1 MTEGRVN
8 SVRSVEIG
16 VSDLAR
22 SIGFYR
28 DVWGLEPVRQTN
40 DACYFRATGPEHH
53 VLVLHRAPKI
63 GLIRI
68 NLGAADAA
76 SVDALH
82 RRVQDKGGVAL
93 TRPAPVGDPGGGYGF
108 SFRDGEGRAW
118 RILSDVARHAES
130 VAQPDRVTKLS
141 HVVCNTADVGRAAAF
156 LCEAAGFRLSDQTG
170 PMSFLRCNA
179 DHHSVA
185 FAAEG
190 TVTINHTAWE
200 MPSFDGLMYGAGR
213 LKEHGYAIEWGLG
226 RHGPGANIFA
236 YFVDP
241 DGYAVEYTTDIQQ
254 IDEDTYTPGTAAD
267 WQSAKIKRPDRWGLA
282 GLPSER
288 VRLAMQGAGQTA

>member
-1 MTEGRVN
+1 MAESRVN

-28 DVWGLEPVRQTN
+28 DVWGLEIVRQTEES
-40 DACYFRATGPEHH
+40 CYFRATGPEHH
-53 VLVLHRAPKI
+53 VLVLHRSPKI
-63 GLIRI
+63 GLIHI

-76 SVDALH
+76 SVDVLH
-82 RRVQDKGGVAL
+82 RRVQDHGGLDVS
-93 TRPAPVGDPGGGYGF
+93 RPASVDEPGGGYGF
-108 SFRDGEGRAW
+108 SFRDSDGRTW
-118 RILSDVARHAES
+118 RILSDVSRHADQADQE
-130 VAQPDRVTKLS
+130 DRVRKLS
-141 HVVCNTADVGRAAAF
+141 HVVCNTPDVARATAF
-156 LCEAAGFRLSDQTG
+156 LREATGFRLSDQTAM
-170 PMSFLRCNA
+170 MSFLRCNA

-213 LKEHGYAIEWGLG
+213 LKEHGYTIEWGPG
-226 RHGPGANIFA
+226 RHGPGANIFT

-241 DGYAVEYTTDIQQ
+241 DGFAVEYTTEIQQ
-254 IDEDTYTPGTAAD
+254 IAEASYKPGTAAT
-267 WQSAKIKRPDRWGLA
+267 WQAAGIKRPDRWGLA
-282 GLPSER
+282 GFPSER
-288 VRLAMQGAGQTA
+288 AQLAMRGTSQTP